1 MQRWHSAFKAFC
13 YNPRPFQAGV
23 DFVVTHQFTAL
34 RHRQFLKFWLGSFTS
49 VGATQLQV
57 MGLGWLVYELSNS
70 SLALGYLGAAA
81 GLPAIVTTLFGGAL
95 ADQIDKRRLLIVTS
109 ALTAT
114 LLALLA
120 YLDWAGVVQVW
131 HVIAIAGVI
140 SVITGF
146 DWPARQSIF
155 PSLIDRQDMMSAVA
169 LTTVIWQ
176 ATRMI
181 MPAFGGLIIA
191 ISDTWLLFTLCS
203 AGFFLMFL
211 ILLNLKVAPAVTA
224 AQQSTVSQIVEGIR
238 FILNNRNFL
247 ILISLS
253 YAVFFFASAYMP
265 LMPAF
270 AEVLNVDGKG
280 YGYLLSITGV
290 GAVIGTVISGSL
302 QKSPRLGLL
311 MLLSALTFCVF
322 VYLFA
327 LVCWLGISGAFYF
340 ALAMLFS
347 ASIFSSIFMVT
358 TTTILQLE
366 VPDQLR
372 GRVMGFHGISYN
384 LFPMGALLAGTIA
397 EASNPSVGISVSTTV
412 FVAFLLW
419 VLVTQPDA
427 RKIDGTAI
435 TEKPD

>member
-1 MQRWHSAFKAFC
+1 VLA
-13 YNPRPFQAGV
+13 
-23 DFVVTHQFTAL
+23 HQFTAL
-34 RHRQFLKFWLGSFTS
+34 RHKQFLKFWLGSFTS
-49 VGATQLQV
+49 VGATQLQI

-95 ADQIDKRRLLIVTS
+95 ADQIDKRMLLIVTS
-109 ALTAT
+109 VLTAV

-120 YLDWAGVVQVW
+120 YLDWAGIVQVW
-131 HVIAIAGVI
+131 QVIAIAGAI

-155 PSLIDRQDMMSAVA
+155 PSLIDREDMMSAVV

-176 ATRMI
+176 ATRMV
-181 MPAFGGLIIA
+181 MPALGGLIIA
-191 ISDTWLLFTLCS
+191 ISDTWLLFAFCS

-211 ILLNLKVAPAVTA
+211 ILLDLEVTPSSAPAS
-224 AQQSTVSQIVEGIR
+224 QQSTVSQIVEGIR
-238 FILNNRNFL
+238 FILTDRNFL

-253 YAVFFFASAYMP
+253 YAVFFFASSYMP

-270 AEVLNVDGKG
+270 ADMLNVDEKG

-302 QKSPRLGLL
+302 QNSHRLGLA

-327 LVCWLGISGAFYF
+327 LVCWLGISGAFYL
-340 ALAMLFS
+340 ALGTLFS
-347 ASIFSSIFMVT
+347 ASIFSSIFMIT
-358 TTTILQLE
+358 TTTVLQLE

-384 LFPMGALLAGTIA
+384 LFPLGALLVGAIA
-397 EASNPSVGISVSTTV
+397 DVSNPSAGITVSTTI
-412 FVAFLLW
+412 FVAYLTW
-419 VLVTQPDA
+419 VLVTQPGI
-427 RKIDGTAI
+427 RKIDGQVL
-435 TEKPD
+435 TEKAA

>member
-1 MQRWHSAFKAFC
+1 
-13 YNPRPFQAGV
+13 
-23 DFVVTHQFTAL
+23 
-34 RHRQFLKFWLGSFTS
+34 
-49 VGATQLQV
+49 
-57 MGLGWLVYELSNS
+57 MGLGWLVYELSSS

-95 ADQIDKRRLLIVTS
+95 ADQIDKRMLLIVTS
-109 ALTAT
+109 VLIAV

-120 YLDWAGVVQVW
+120 YLDWAGIVQVW
-131 HVIAIAGVI
+131 QVIAIAGAI
-140 SVITGF
+140 SIITGF

-155 PSLIDRQDMMSAVA
+155 PSLIERKDMMSAVA

-176 ATRMI
+176 ATRMV
-181 MPAFGGLIIA
+181 MPALGGLIIA
-191 ISDTWLLFTLCS
+191 ISDTWLLFAFCS

-211 ILLNLKVAPAVTA
+211 ILLTLKVAPSA
-224 AQQSTVSQIVEGIR
+224 AATQQSTRSQIVEGIR
-238 FILNNRNFL
+238 FIMTNRNFL

-253 YAVFFFASAYMP
+253 YAVFFFASSYMP

-270 AEVLNVDGKG
+270 ADMLNVDEKG

-302 QKSPRLGLL
+302 QKSPRLGLA
-311 MLLSALTFCVF
+311 MLLSALIFCVF

-340 ALAMLFS
+340 ALGILFS

-366 VPDQLR
+366 VPEHLR
-372 GRVMGFHGISYN
+372 GRVMGFHGISYS
-384 LFPMGALLAGTIA
+384 LFPLGALLVGTIA
-397 EASNPSVGISVSTTV
+397 NESNPSVGISISTTI
-412 FVAFLLW
+412 FVAYLLW
-419 VLVTQPDA
+419 VLVTQPGT
-427 RKIDGTAI
+427 RKIDGRAI
-435 TEKPD
+435 TEKADQAIPFS

>member
-1 MQRWHSAFKAFC
+1 ML
-13 YNPRPFQAGV
+13 P
-23 DFVVTHQFTAL
+23 HQFTAL
-34 RHRQFLKFWLGSFTS
+34 RHKQFLKFWLGSFTS
-49 VGATQLQV
+49 VGATQLQI

-81 GLPAIVTTLFGGAL
+81 GLPAIITTLFGGAL
-95 ADQIDKRRLLIVTS
+95 ADQIDKRRLLTVTS

-131 HVIAIAGVI
+131 HVIAITGVI

-155 PSLIDRQDMMSAVA
+155 PALIEREDMMSAVA

-181 MPAFGGLIIA
+181 MPALGGLIIVVG
-191 ISDTWLLFTLCS
+191 DTWLLFTFCS

-211 ILLNLKVAPAVTA
+211 LLLNLKVAPSVTVT
-224 AQQSTVSQIVEGIR
+224 QQSTVSQIVEGIR
-238 FILNNRNFL
+238 FILYNRNFL
-247 ILISLS
+247 VLISLS

-270 AEVLNVDGKG
+270 VEVLNVDSKG

-290 GAVIGTVISGSL
+290 GAVTGTVISGSL

-340 ALAMLFS
+340 ALAMLFL

-384 LFPMGALLAGTIA
+384 LFPMGALLAGTVA
-397 EASNPSVGISVSTTV
+397 EASNPSVGVSVSTTI
-412 FVAFLLW
+412 FVAYLLW
-419 VLVTQPDA
+419 VFVTQPDA

-435 TEKPD
+435 TEKSA

>member
-1 MQRWHSAFKAFC
+1 
-13 YNPRPFQAGV
+13 
-23 DFVVTHQFTAL
+23 
-34 RHRQFLKFWLGSFTS
+34 
-49 VGATQLQV
+49 
-57 MGLGWLVYELSNS
+57 MGLGWLVYELSSS

-95 ADQIDKRRLLIVTS
+95 ADQIDKRMLLIVTS
-109 ALTAT
+109 VLIAV

-120 YLDWAGVVQVW
+120 YLDWAGIVQVW
-131 HVIAIAGVI
+131 QVIAIAGAI

-155 PSLIDRQDMMSAVA
+155 PSLIERKDMMSAVA

-176 ATRMI
+176 ATRMV
-181 MPAFGGLIIA
+181 MPALGGLIIA
-191 ISDTWLLFTLCS
+191 ISDTWLLFAFCS

-211 ILLNLKVAPAVTA
+211 ILLNLKVAPSA
-224 AQQSTVSQIVEGIR
+224 AATQQSTGSQIVEGIR
-238 FILNNRNFL
+238 FIITNRNFL

-253 YAVFFFASAYMP
+253 YAVFFFASSYMP

-270 AEVLNVDGKG
+270 SDMLNVDEKG

-290 GAVIGTVISGSL
+290 GAVVGTVISGSL
-302 QKSPRLGLL
+302 QKSPRLGIA
-311 MLLSALTFCVF
+311 MLLSALIFCVF

-340 ALAMLFS
+340 ALGILFS

-366 VPDQLR
+366 VPEQLR
-372 GRVMGFHGISYN
+372 GRVMGFHGISYS
-384 LFPMGALLAGTIA
+384 LFPLGALLVGTIA
-397 EASNPSVGISVSTTV
+397 NVSNPSVGISISTTI
-412 FVAFLLW
+412 FVAYLLW
-419 VLVTQPDA
+419 VLVTQPGIN
-427 RKIDGTAI
+427 KIDGRAL
-435 TEKPD
+435 TEKAAQAIPFS

>member
-1 MQRWHSAFKAFC
+1 M
-13 YNPRPFQAGV
+13 
-23 DFVVTHQFTAL
+23 
-34 RHRQFLKFWLGSFTS
+34 
-49 VGATQLQV
+49 
-57 MGLGWLVYELSNS
+57 
-70 SLALGYLGAAA
+70 
-81 GLPAIVTTLFGGAL
+81 
-95 ADQIDKRRLLIVTS
+95 
-109 ALTAT
+109 
-114 LLALLA
+114 
-120 YLDWAGVVQVW
+120 
-131 HVIAIAGVI
+131 
-140 SVITGF
+140 
-146 DWPARQSIF
+146 
-155 PSLIDRQDMMSAVA
+155 
-169 LTTVIWQ
+169 
-176 ATRMI
+176 
-181 MPAFGGLIIA
+181 
-191 ISDTWLLFTLCS
+191 
-203 AGFFLMFL
+203 
-211 ILLNLKVAPAVTA
+211 
-224 AQQSTVSQIVEGIR
+224 
-238 FILNNRNFL
+238 
-247 ILISLS
+247 
-253 YAVFFFASAYMP
+253 
-265 LMPAF
+265 
-270 AEVLNVDGKG
+270 
-280 YGYLLSITGV
+280 SITGV

-366 VPDQLR
+366 VPDQIR